1 MKKMLIGIVVLAGIS
16 IAAVAI
22 WQVSSGGGEIP
33 ALAALVRNGKL
44 EQCPKSTLGQM
55 ADSFLSSP
63 AWEKGKTRD
72 GLEFVNVRGGLIYLD
87 KPVEAAVQFMVD
99 RKAEKFTLHAFELN
113 GIPQTGPFRRALIR
127 KMCDKAASAALKKE
141 ETT

>member
-1 MKKMLIGIVVLAGIS
+1 MKKMLIGLGLLAMIS
-16 IAAVAI
+16 IAAAAI
-22 WQVSSGGGEIP
+22 WYAPGSGGNSPLE
-33 ALAALVRNGKL
+33 AMVRNGKL
-44 EQCPKSTLGQM
+44 ERCPKHTLSQM

-63 AWEKGKTRD
+63 AWERGKTRD
-72 GLEFVNVRGGLIYLD
+72 GLEFVNVRGGLIYME

-99 RKAEKFTLHAFELN
+99 RKAGKFTLHAFELN

-127 KMCDKAASAALKKE
+127 KMCDRAALVTLEKE